1 MAAHPEHSI
10 PRTRAV
16 NETRRYY
23 PASEFEKES
32 LARVAEAGV
41 SASLDQKDKLLGAIY
56 KMFSAYGNAQLNQES
71 AVLNRIKLCAR
82 LRLPGRPGY
91 HKFDEAAKAC
101 RHMHILSDHYRNMAD
116 GILYDRSATPPP
128 CSREKLQEAEN
139 KFKESCKQLQG
150 SGYSIVGGKDVSY
163 LIAEKEII
171 KCIEAELRDIEKSEK
186 SAGRQS
192 RARAGHCFPR
202 QHHRRYAA
210 RTAGCRRIFAGAEVL
225 CRPNKSNAE
234 RKNARRTKIPHRCL
248 PKHHGKSEK

>member
-16 NETRRYY
+16 NTTRRYY

-186 SAGRQS
+186 IRWPPKSCSGWTLFPATTSPTTRRSNCWLPKNFRGRRS
-192 RARAGHCFPR
+192 S
-202 QHHRRYAA
+202 
-210 RTAGCRRIFAGAEVL
+210 V
-225 CRPNKSNAE
+225 RPNKSNAG

>member
-16 NETRRYY
+16 NATRRYY

-82 LRLPGRPGY
+82 LRLPGRLGY

-128 CSREKLQEAEN
+128 LLTGKTARSGKQIQRKLQTVTR
-139 KFKESCKQLQG
+139 KRLF
-150 SGYSIVGGKDVSY
+150 D
-163 LIAEKEII
+163 
-171 KCIEAELRDIEKSEK
+171 RW
-186 SAGRQS
+186 RQ
-192 RARAGHCFPR
+192 
-202 QHHRRYAA
+202 
-210 RTAGCRRIFAGAEVL
+210 RRIL
-225 CRPNKSNAE
+225 PDCRKRNHQMY
-234 RKNARRTKIPHRCL
+234 RGRTPRH
-248 PKHHGKSEK
+248 

>member
-16 NETRRYY
+16 NATRRYY

-150 SGYSIVGGKDVSY
+150 SGYSIVGSKDVSY
-163 LIAEKEII
+163 LIAEK
-171 KCIEAELRDIEKSEK
+171 KSSNVSRQNSATLKNQKK

-192 RARAGHCFPR
+192 RARAGHCLPR
-202 QHHRRYAA
+202 QHHRRHAA
-210 RTAGCRRIFAGAEVL
+210 
-225 CRPNKSNAE
+225 
-234 RKNARRTKIPHRCL
+234 
-248 PKHHGKSEK
+248 

>member
-1 MAAHPEHSI
+1 
-10 PRTRAV
+10 
-16 NETRRYY
+16 
-23 PASEFEKES
+23 
-32 LARVAEAGV
+32 
-41 SASLDQKDKLLGAIY
+41 
-56 KMFSAYGNAQLNQES
+56 MFSAYGNAQLNQES

-101 RHMHILSDHYRNMAD
+101 RHMHILSDHCRNMAD

-163 LIAEKEII
+163 LIAEK
-171 KCIEAELRDIEKSEK
+171 KSSNVSRQNSATLK
-186 SAGRQS
+186 NQAKPAGRQS
-192 RARAGHCFPR
+192 RARAGHCLPR
-202 QHHRRYAA
+202 QHHRRHAA

-225 CRPNKSNAE
+225 CRPNKSNAG
-234 RKNARRTKIPHRCL
+234 RKNARRTEIPHRCL
-248 PKHHGKSEK
+248 PKHHGKSENDAKEGMPFDRALFNPASPAPSTP